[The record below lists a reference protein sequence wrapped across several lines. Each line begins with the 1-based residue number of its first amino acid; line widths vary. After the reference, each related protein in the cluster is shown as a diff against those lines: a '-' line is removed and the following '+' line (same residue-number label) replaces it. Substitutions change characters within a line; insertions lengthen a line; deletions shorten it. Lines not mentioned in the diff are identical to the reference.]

1 MDEALDVPQQHLR
14 HYDAT
19 PYSNPLASTG
29 FDEYV
34 SEVLE
39 ELRTPGMSI
48 AVVHRDK
55 TYSKGFGYSHL
66 ASQEPVTPRTL
77 FFAGSTTKSF
87 TAAVAS
93 KLVNPNESQYSHVNW
108 STRLADLI
116 RDDFVLQD
124 EYATNHITLADALSH
139 RTGMP
144 RHDLTTWNG
153 DPSIREQVRRLRHV
167 PLHNEVR
174 THWEYCNK
182 MFTAVSHAVETV
194 VGMPMSRILENW
206 IWRPLGMH
214 ETFYTL
220 QDALKCAE
228 DSKGDVS
235 MARSYLWNNEN
246 QAHVEVPFTDIPP
259 ANGSGGIITNVLDYT
274 NWVRQFLY
282 PSKDGNALNA
292 AAVKDMTA
300 AHMPVPPS
308 WYPYST
314 HTYGFGLETVTYRG
328 HLLTGHRGAIA
339 GYMAA
344 MYWFSELEWGFVALQ
359 NSYSFAMNVVQFKLM
374 DDFLDGIGA
383 QGSPYDI
390 RSKVRELEK
399 DAATELEKGSKKVF
413 PDVAARASITPAVPL
428 SEYEGTYHHPAYQD
442 LTVSIMSLSDA
453 EVGHSQSAP
462 LLLFARGSPKG
473 YLDMTWT
480 FHHFSG
486 EHWWVHFKHGPGW
499 SITDELLKAKFEVGA
514 DGKVSGLGLQAE
526 KALDEL
532 AWFKKVY

>member
-1 MDEALDVPQQHLR
+1 MDEALDVPQR
-14 HYDAT
+14 RPRDYDES
-19 PYSNPLASTG
+19 PYPNPLESRSFG
-29 FDEYV
+29 EYV

-39 ELRTPGMSI
+39 EHHTPGISI
-48 AVVHRDK
+48 AVVHKDK
-55 TYSKGFGYSHL
+55 TWAKGFGYSHL
-66 ASQEPVTPRTL
+66 TSKEPVTPRTL

-93 KLVNPNESQYSHVNW
+93 KLVYSNESQYSHINW

-116 RDDFVLQD
+116 RDDFVLQN
-124 EYATNHITLADALSH
+124 EYATNHITLTDALSH

-167 PLHNEVR
+167 PLHNEIR
-174 THWEYCNK
+174 TSWEYCNK

-194 VGMPMSRILENW
+194 VAMPMSRILEEW

-220 QDALKCAE
+220 HDALKCAE
-228 DSKGDVS
+228 DSKGDAS
-235 MARSYLWNNEN
+235 MARSYLWDNEI
-246 QAHVEVPFTDIPP
+246 QAHVEVPFTDVPP
-259 ANGSGGIITNVLDYT
+259 ANGSGGIITNVIDYT
-274 NWVRQFLY
+274 HWVRQFLY
-282 PSKDGNALNA
+282 PSRDGNPLD

-308 WYPYST
+308 WYPYT
-314 HTYGFGLETVTYRG
+314 TRTYGLGLETVTYRG

-344 MYWFSELEWGFVALQ
+344 MYWFPELEWGFVALQ
-359 NSYSFAMNVVQFKLM
+359 NNYSFAIDAVQFKLM
-374 DDFLDGIGA
+374 DDFLDSIGA

-390 RSKVRELEK
+390 RGKARELEK
-399 DAATELEKGSKKVF
+399 DAAAELEKGSKKVF
-413 PDVAARASITPAVPL
+413 PDAPDRPPIAPALPL

-442 LTVSIMSLSDA
+442 LTLSIMSSSDA
-453 EVGHSQSAP
+453 KDDHSHGAS

-480 FHHFSG
+480 FHHVSG
-486 EHWWVHFKHGPGW
+486 EHWWVNFKHGPGW
-499 SITDELLKAKFEVGA
+499 SITDELLKAKFEVGV